1 MLSVAEAIARVPAW
15 AGKET
20 RATPLS
26 GGITNQN
33 YRVDVEGESFVL
45 RICGDATDLLGVNRA
60 AEYAASRAAGQLG
73 IAPQVFYRIL
83 PENYLVTRFING
95 KSVPPDAMG
104 KPENIWRVAEAIKQ
118 FHALPITLP
127 STFSSFRRVEHLT
140 KISRDHGALF
150 PRNFDGLIERMREV
164 EIAFQRDPFMV
175 THESCLP
182 SAGVPGSPI

>member
-60 AEYAASRAAGQLG
+60 AEYDASRAAGQLG
-73 IAPQVFYRIL
+73 IAPQVFYRNISNSKLLIYFLNSLSSLCLSTSSNSIL
-83 PENYLVTRFING
+83 R
-95 KSVPPDAMG
+95 K
-104 KPENIWRVAEAIKQ
+104 
-118 FHALPITLP
+118 
-127 STFSSFRRVEHLT
+127 
-140 KISRDHGALF
+140 
-150 PRNFDGLIERMREV
+150 
-164 EIAFQRDPFMV
+164 
-175 THESCLP
+175 
-182 SAGVPGSPI
+182 